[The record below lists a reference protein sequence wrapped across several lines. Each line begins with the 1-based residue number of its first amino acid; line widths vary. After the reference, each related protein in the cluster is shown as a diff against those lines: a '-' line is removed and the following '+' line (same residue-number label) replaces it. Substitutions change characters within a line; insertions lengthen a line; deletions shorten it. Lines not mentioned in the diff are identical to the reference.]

1 VVGASAPGYRQVHGG
16 RGLTAVGGHTD
27 ELASGPES
35 PHDKPIRNELPA
47 DHVDVDP
54 VHLRRLGDLVISQCR
69 TAMADNPEHLATS
82 ALSWRHTRQYGGMLG
97 RPGQAT
103 AHSCMICG
111 RLANRILMRHSAY
124 SFKIQFALLCP
135 ACSTTGLPRMLKRPD
150 RRFSA
155 ANALSARNGFDFQ
168 INHYVR
174 SRLWP
179 RRLLA
184 LERRA
189 DAPEVGTTA
198 TQEQ

>member
-1 VVGASAPGYRQVHGG
+1 
-16 RGLTAVGGHTD
+16 
-27 ELASGPES
+27 
-35 PHDKPIRNELPA
+35 
-47 DHVDVDP
+47 
-54 VHLRRLGDLVISQCR
+54 
-69 TAMADNPEHLATS
+69 
-82 ALSWRHTRQYGGMLG
+82 
-97 RPGQAT
+97 
-103 AHSCMICG
+103 
-111 RLANRILMRHSAY
+111 MRHSAY